1 MKTVIKINKPEVWTV
16 SDLCQF
22 SFFVLDEDTP
32 ETVYFTHKKTVIQNY
47 GEPTERRVWN
57 ITENKEVV
65 MSSKQKI
72 LRSASISITINLHG
86 V

>member
-22 SFFVLDEDTP
+22 SFFTLDEDVP
-32 ETVYFTHKKTVIQNY
+32 EIVYFTHKKPETRNY
-47 GEPTERRVWN
+47 GEATERRVWN
-57 ITENKEVV
+57 VTDNQEVTLL
-65 MSSKQKI
+65 SKQKI
-72 LRSASISITINLHG
+72 LRGASISVTINLHG